1 MHCWKGCKLANS
13 LAQSSPFMHRV
24 CICEFTC
31 SLNLSA
37 AFKSTLTAFAVLRR
51 CAQDWKRSCLRHMFR
66 LTLNRVTLCLLLSA
80 PLTVHKC
87 PFCNQFNAMFFT
99 FLCLFG
105 VILLFNMALKD
116 SAEVLSTVP
125 KCKQAVMSLM
135 GKISVLDKPAVGHEL
150 SMNGSTVYIK

>member
-1 MHCWKGCKLANS
+1 
-13 LAQSSPFMHRV
+13 
-24 CICEFTC
+24 
-31 SLNLSA
+31 
-37 AFKSTLTAFAVLRR
+37 
-51 CAQDWKRSCLRHMFR
+51 MFQ

-80 PLTVHKC
+80 PLTVHEC
-87 PFCNQFNAMFFT
+87 PFCNLFNAMFFT
-99 FLCLFG
+99 FLCLFW

-150 SMNGSTVYIK
+150 SMNQQYILNKVSLNRNI